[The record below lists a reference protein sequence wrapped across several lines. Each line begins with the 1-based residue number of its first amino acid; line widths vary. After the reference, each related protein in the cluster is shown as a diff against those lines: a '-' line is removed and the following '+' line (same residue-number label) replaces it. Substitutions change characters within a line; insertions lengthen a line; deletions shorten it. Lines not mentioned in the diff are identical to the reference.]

1 MSDNKRIFN
10 NSLIL
15 YARLIIISVIGI
27 ITSRFILNALGESDY
42 GLYNVVGG
50 IVFFLALLNN
60 VMVSASYRFIAFE
73 LGTNDENSANKIFN
87 ISLVIHLILAVI
99 VVVFA
104 EIFGLYYIHNYL
116 NVSPGKL
123 DDAIFVFQFSVFS
136 TVFSIISVPFQ
147 GLIIAK
153 EKFIATAVV
162 EIIRS
167 VLGLL
172 VVALTI
178 FFIGNKLR
186 LYAGLIAFISIIP
199 PIIYFIY
206 CKRFYNKL
214 SAWNFQSKPDKYK
227 EMLSYSGWTLF
238 GATAGS
244 LEVQGSAILVNLF
257 FGTFI
262 NAGLGIANQVNNMV
276 KLFAQSINQA
286 VIPQLTKSYS
296 AGLHDRTERLVIF
309 TSKYTFFLMMLPAA
323 PIFLQ
328 IDFLLLLWLKE
339 VPIYTAI
346 FIKTMLINALIYTT
360 TASVPSAIQ
369 AIGKIRNIQVVTSL
383 ISLMGLPLAYVLFK
397 LEQPPYYLFFVYS
410 FVGVINFCVVQ
421 FFIKKILNISFGSF
435 YKDGYSKMLWVVLLM
450 SPLFI
455 INSFLEESI
464 SHFLLMTT
472 GSVVWLLLMIY
483 VVGINAEEKEFISR
497 TIHSLK
503 QKFTIKA

>member
-1 MSDNKRIFN
+1 MYTLSDNKRIFK

-15 YARLIIISVIGI
+15 YARLIIISIIGI
-27 ITSRFILNALGESDY
+27 ITSRFILKALGESDY

-73 LGTNDENSANKIFN
+73 LGTDDESSVNKIFN
-87 ISLVIHLILAVI
+87 ISLVIHLILAAI

-104 EIFGLYYIHNYL
+104 EIFGIYYIHNYL

-162 EIIRS
+162 EVIRS
-167 VLGLL
+167 VLGLV
-172 VVALTI
+172 VVALII

-206 CKRFYNKL
+206 CKRFYDRL
-214 SAWNFQSKPDKYK
+214 TAWNFQLKPQKYK

-238 GATAGS
+238 GATAGA
-244 LEVQGSAILVNLF
+244 LEVQGSAILLNLF

-276 KLFAQSINQA
+276 KMFSQSLNQA
-286 VIPQLTKSYS
+286 VIPQATKSFS
-296 AGLHDRTERLVIF
+296 SGQLDRTMQLVIF
-309 TSKYTFFLMMLPAA
+309 SSKYTFFLMLLPSL
-323 PIFLQ
+323 PILLETDYILSVWLESVPQYTSVFIQ
-328 IDFLLLLWLKE
+328 I
-339 VPIYTAI
+339 
-346 FIKTMLINALIYTT
+346 LILNALIYSMS
-360 TASVPSAIQ
+360 AGIPSAVQ
-369 AIGKIRNIQVVTSL
+369 ASGNIKFFQIILSA
-383 ISLMGLPLAYVLFK
+383 ISMAGLPISYILFDNNYPPQALFLVYTFISIAMLLVMQVILKKLVFFNMKEFFFNAYLK
-397 LEQPPYYLFFVYS
+397 M
-410 FVGVINFCVVQ
+410 INVT
-421 FFIKKILNISFGSF
+421 
-435 YKDGYSKMLWVVLLM
+435 LLI
-450 SPLFI
+450 SPLFLI
-455 INSFLEESI
+455 KYFIEESTPRFFFSAI
-464 SHFLLMTT
+464 FSL
-472 GSVVWLLLMIY
+472 VWLLIAIY
-483 VVGINAEEKEFISR
+483 FVGINSTERDVVRNFIFN
-497 TIHSLK
+497 K
-503 QKFTIKA
+503 IKRK